1 MPRVFRYR
9 ARNLSGRLVRGRVE
23 ADSRSAAVLLL
34 REKNLFV
41 VDIRPESGPG
51 FDLRKLLGLKIKTRD
66 LAVFCRQFATMSEAG
81 IPLLRCL
88 HILVQQTESRPLRRV
103 LEDVLAGVQ
112 KGRGLSEAF
121 SAHKDLL
128 PEILINMVAAGEVG
142 GTLDQALG
150 RLAVHFE
157 KENELREKIKSAM
170 TYPLLV
176 AGMAFL
182 AVIALLIII
191 VPIFVDIF
199 NQMGAT
205 LPLPTRIL
213 IGVSSFLTR
222 YWYALPIMLGALFLG
237 ARRLLG
243 TEGGKRVFDQM
254 LIRLPIFGPLVQKG
268 VVARCARTLATLLRS
283 GVPLMKSLETVEKVA
298 GNTLAAREIAA
309 ARESIREGER
319 IAPVLSGSRIFPPM
333 AVNMIAVG
341 EESGNLDDLLE
352 KLALFYEQE
361 VEAAVARLS
370 SLVEPFLIAGVGLV
384 VAFIALSIYLPLF
397 SMAGAMQGGAMPG
410 SMP

>member
-1 MPRVFRYR
+1 MPRVFKYR
-9 ARNLSGRLVRGRVE
+9 ARSLSGRVVSGRVE
-23 ADSRSAAVLLL
+23 ADSQSAAILLL

-41 VDIRPESGPG
+41 VDIRPESGPS
-51 FDLRKLLGLKIKTRD
+51 FNLRKLLGLKIKTRD

-88 HILVQQTESRPLRRV
+88 HILVQQTESKPLRRV

-112 KGRGLSEAF
+112 KGKGLSEAF

-176 AGMAFL
+176 TGMAFL

-213 IGVSSFLTR
+213 IGVSSFLIR

-237 ARRLLG
+237 ARRLLA

-254 LIRLPIFGPLVQKG
+254 LIRLPVFGALVQKG

-283 GVPLMKSLETVEKVA
+283 GVPLIKSLETVEKVA

-319 IAPVLSGSRIFPPM
+319 IAPVLANSQIFPPM

-352 KLALFYEQE
+352 KLALFYDQE
-361 VEAAVARLS
+361 VEATVARLS

-384 VAFIALSIYLPLF
+384 VAFIAISIYLPLF
-397 SMAGAMQGGAMPG
+397 SMAGAMQGGAMSG
-410 SMP
+410 SVP